1 MAAAQWTS
9 EWHQRQVGYFR
20 KQRRDYAWY
29 AELLRQMLLRVCRK
43 YTQYGRAEARAKSI
57 VSYAE
62 KAIRKFGK
70 YQDPIHQ
77 LTDLCGARTVTF
89 TQAEADRICEF
100 IKANFH
106 IDWENSEDCRQR
118 LKPDQFGYQAIHF
131 VVQMPWMAL
140 LGRLPQSKAKAGKW
154 DLPGGKV
161 DAGEAFDAALLREV
175 REETG
180 LELVLE
186 RVVGAAQSDL
196 PEWRIAYI
204 ILNAALDSGEV
215 CLSDE
220 HTDFLW
226 VDQAAL
232 SETDLCPQFKAFAV
246 AYAKTIRQDG
256 L

>member
-1 MAAAQWTS
+1 MYDKAFSLSGKVAILDK
-9 EWHQRQVGYFR
+9 EGRCL
-20 KQRRDYAWY
+20 
-29 AELLRQMLLRVCRK
+29 LLRRSPQ
-43 YTQYGRAEARAKSI
+43 
-57 VSYAE
+57 
-62 KAIRKFGK
+62 
-70 YQDPIHQ
+70 P
-77 LTDLCGARTVTF
+77 
-89 TQAEADRICEF
+89 
-100 IKANFH
+100 KAN
-106 IDWENSEDCRQR
+106 
-118 LKPDQFGYQAIHF
+118 
-131 VVQMPWMAL
+131 
-140 LGRLPQSKAKAGKW
+140 AGKW